1 MSEENNNQMKS
12 ALKKSAGLHIAVVI
26 LMILDIPLFWSNKA
40 TLNQVPIIV
49 DLKDIKISEMTNLP
63 PKARFDKEDK
73 AASKVQRK
81 VEEKFTQDQ
90 PKEPEPEPEEK
101 SKKEVA
107 PVDEKIETNETPKPI
122 KQDFL
127 VAPQPKKPQ
136 APKEKPAPKPEP
148 KPTPKPEP
156 KKTEPVK
163 TANKNDPKLA
173 NPLKSLLASVDSLDK
188 EVGNT
193 DASAT
198 IKEGTDVSNMGV
210 EGGTGGSYF
219 SELSISEI
227 DAIAGR
233 LRACWN
239 LDPGAMGI
247 KDMIIEIRVFLNK
260 DGTVRDVKVL
270 DTGRYGSDKS
280 FRSVADSAR
289 RAVYVCAPY
298 SIFANRYLDKYDLWK
313 TMLLRFNPLDASIK

>member
-1 MSEENNNQMKS
+1 MLEENNERMKS
-12 ALKKSAGLHIAVVI
+12 ALKKSAGLHIAVFL
-26 LMILDIPLFWSNKA
+26 LMIIDLPLFWSNRA
-40 TLNQVPIIV
+40 TLEQVPIIV
-49 DLKDIKISEMTNLP
+49 DLKDVKISEMTNLP
-63 PKARFDKEDK
+63 PKAKFGKEDK

-81 VEEKFTQDQ
+81 VEEKYTRDEA
-90 PKEPEPEPEEK
+90 PAPEPENKTQKETAPEE
-101 SKKEVA
+101 
-107 PVDEKIETNETPKPI
+107 EKIETKETPKPP

-136 APKEKPAPKPEP
+136 APKVKPAPKPQP
-148 KPTPKPEP
+148 KPKKNEP
-156 KKTEPVK
+156 KKEKPK
-163 TANKNDPKLA
+163 TGENDPKLA
-173 NPLKSLLASVDSLDK
+173 NPLKSLLASVDALDK
-188 EVGNT
+188 KTGNT

-198 IKEGTDVSNMGV
+198 IKEGTDVANMGV
-210 EGGTGGSYF
+210 EGGTTGSYF

-260 DGTVRDVKVL
+260 DGTVRDVKIL
-270 DTGRYGSDKS
+270 DTGRYNSDKS

-298 SIFANRYLDKYDLWK
+298 SIFSNRYLDKYDLWK